1 MQGFLAACMIFLF
14 ATASFGFQLSYQQ
27 GKKLVLKN
35 NNLIQAYQEKVKSSE
50 FRYYQAKGGYL
61 PDINISETY
70 TNTDEPA
77 TAAFSKM
84 AQGEF
89 DMDYF
94 SNELANPDSV
104 ENYETKVEILQPV
117 FMKGKIYFGIR
128 QASKMKDIAEL
139 TSERIQ
145 QEILYNYINNF
156 FGMSLAEKALEVTKK
171 SYERTKRYYQQ
182 TKNFYEN
189 GMIVKSDLMVAKTH
203 LLKNESAI
211 NEAQKQVEVAQS
223 RLQQVLGIDEE
234 IDIVWETPDFN
245 IDKSLDNY
253 LQTAVSSREDLLV
266 LDKQLDIAEIE
277 TKKSKFNLL
286 PEVSLFANYK
296 WNDSEFMNDGS
307 EGATFGAKV
316 SFNLFN
322 GFTDYNKIRENTSDY
337 LYMLNIKH
345 DKKRKIRSEVKDAY
359 YSVEAARK
367 KLEAAKKQV
376 EAAYEALSITQN
388 RFKEGLIKITEL
400 LDREVDVKQ
409 AELSLYMAEY
419 ELITSKARLLLNA
432 GILR

>member
-1 MQGFLAACMIFLF
+1 MRSFLSVCMFLF
-14 ATASFGFQLSYQQ
+14 ATTSFALQLTYQQ
-27 GKKLVLKN
+27 GKELVLKN
-35 NNLIQAYQEKVKSSE
+35 NNVIQAYKEKVKSSE
-50 FRYYQAKGGYL
+50 YRYFQAKGGYL
-61 PDINISETY
+61 PKVNISETY
-70 TNTDEPA
+70 IHTDEPA

-94 SNELANPDSV
+94 TNELANPDSV
-104 ENYETKVEILQPV
+104 ENYETKIEVLQPV
-117 FMKGKIYFGIR
+117 FMKGRIYFGIK
-128 QASKMKDIAEL
+128 QAFRMNEIAEL

-145 QEILYNYINNF
+145 QEILYNYTNAF
-156 FGMSLAEKALEVTKK
+156 FGMSLAEKALDVTIK
-171 SYERTKRYYQQ
+171 SYERTQRYYFL
-182 TKNFYEN
+182 TKDFYEN
-189 GMIVKSDLMVAKTH
+189 GMVVKSDVMIAKTH

-211 NEAQKQVEVAQS
+211 SDAQREVEVAQS
-223 RLQQVLGIDEE
+223 RLQQLLGIDEK
-234 IDIVWETPDFN
+234 IDIVWGTPDFN

-253 LQTAVSSREDLLV
+253 LQTAVTSREDLLV
-266 LDKQLDIAEIE
+266 LEKQLDIAKIE

-286 PEVSLFANYK
+286 PEVSLFANYE
-296 WNDSEFMNDGS
+296 WNDSNFMNDGS

-322 GFTDYNKIRENTSDY
+322 GFTDYNKIRENKSEY
-337 LYMLNIKH
+337 LYTLNIKQ
-345 DKKRKIRSEVKDAY
+345 DKARKIQLEVKDAY
-359 YSVEAARK
+359 YSVEAASK

-419 ELITSKARLLLNA
+419 ELITSKARLLLNS
-432 GILR
+432 GILQ